1 MTPPFDDEYGDRLRR
16 ALHAE
21 AEAVTPS
28 AEGLERIRSK
38 ISTRHE
44 RRWGFLSYSTPWLR
58 PFAAVAAALAVC
70 IVAVS
75 VTPALANFVQTG
87 HFSPDAG
94 SNGNN
99 SSTKDGHSQGQVQPG
114 NPSSPVPSGSPTPTT
129 IHPSNTGKH
138 VVNGSTCPSGE
149 NTVTP
154 STAASGAPTTPSP
167 TPKITCQAPPVV
179 TAPPP
184 VTDPP
189 PPPATTP
196 PEVPPPSDQPTSESA
211 PAPNQS
217 P

>member
-1 MTPPFDDEYGDRLRR
+1 MTQPFDDEHGEILRR

-28 AEGLERIRSK
+28 PEGLERIRSK

-70 IVAVS
+70 VVAVS

-94 SNGNN
+94 SSDGN
-99 SSTKDGHSQGQVQPG
+99 SSSKDGHSHGGSMPG
-114 NPSSPVPSGSPTPTT
+114 GSSVPAPSGSPSPTT

-138 VVNGSTCPSGE
+138 VVNGNTCPSGE

-154 STAASGAPTTPSP
+154 STAAVPATPAP
-167 TPKITCQAPPVV
+167 TPKITCQAPPAGD
-179 TAPPP
+179 T
-184 VTDPP
+184 P
-189 PPPATTP
+189 PPPATEGPPTPPVTTP
-196 PEVPPPSDQPTSESA
+196 PEGPPPSDQPTSESA
-211 PAPNQS
+211 PIPNQS